1 MNLGNLGFTEL
12 LMILVIVLVLFGARR
27 VPEIG
32 ASIGKGIREFK
43 KNISDVD
50 REVREPLRDSRPAD
64 RLGAGDTLVV
74 VRARGRGAGPPRA
87 EAADLTSAR
96 DRRHE

>member
-1 MNLGNLGFTEL
+1 MGLGNLGFTEL
-12 LMILVIVLVLFGARR
+12 MMILVIVLVLFGARK

-50 REVREPLRDSRPAD
+50 REVREPLRESRA
-64 RLGAGDTLVV
+64 
-74 VRARGRGAGPPRA
+74 A
-87 EAADLTSAR
+87 ERIASSETSAQTEEPAR
-96 DRRHE
+96 PEPKRLM

>member
-1 MNLGNLGFTEL
+1 MNLGNFGFTEL

-50 REVREPLRDSRPAD
+50 REVRDPIRESRPTE
-64 RLGAGDTLVV
+64 RLGAGDTSSMHAEEE
-74 VRARGRGAGPPRA
+74 VRPEPKR
-87 EAADLTSAR
+87 LI
-96 DRRHE
+96 

>member
-1 MNLGNLGFTEL
+1 MGIGNLGFTEL
-12 LMILVIVLVLFGARR
+12 MVILVIVLVLFGARR

-50 REVREPLRDSRPAD
+50 RQIREPEPDTRTTD
-64 RLGAGDTLVV
+64 RLGAGEASAVANEE
-74 VRARGRGAGPPRA
+74 ARPEPKR
-87 EAADLTSAR
+87 LLN
-96 DRRHE
+96 